1 MGLPPGPRIGPSA
14 VKLKKPA
21 PMQIGIPTE
30 IYRGVRF
37 VAYGENTMTAER
49 EGESGEDDDD
59 QKWAAASE

>member
-1 MGLPPGPRIGPSA
+1 
-14 VKLKKPA
+14 
-21 PMQIGIPTE
+21 MQIGIPTE